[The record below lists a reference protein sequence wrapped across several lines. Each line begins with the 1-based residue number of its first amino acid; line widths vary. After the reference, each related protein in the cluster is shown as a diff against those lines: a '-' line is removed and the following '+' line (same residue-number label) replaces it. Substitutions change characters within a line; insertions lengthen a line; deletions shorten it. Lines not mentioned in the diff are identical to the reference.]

1 MATYKKKGFKSKSNK
16 FDSNKKA
23 STTAEVFETLDQS
36 ASRTEQLVSKYQNY
50 IISFVGIT
58 VLVVLGYLGYSKMIL
73 DPNSDEANN
82 ELFTAQNY
90 FSQALINTEQS
101 DSLFLLSLNG
111 ADGKYGFLD
120 IIKNY
125 KGTDAAN
132 ISLYS
137 AGMAYYHLNDFKNSI
152 EYLNDFDSED
162 EILNAL
168 SLGVIGD
175 SFAEL
180 DQLEDALDS
189 YDDAIN
195 SSTNDFT
202 SPKFLLKAGNIASSL
217 GKKSIAL
224 NYYKRIKEDY
234 SKSSES
240 FLIDIQ
246 IEKNSLKN

>member
-1 MATYKKKGFKSKSNK
+1 MKKLLFSLYKKVIKLFYGSNI
-16 FDSNKKA
+16 
-23 STTAEVFETLDQS
+23 
-36 ASRTEQLVSKYQNY
+36 SKYDIVRKTSRYMNNQLHPE
-50 IISFVGIT
+50 FVEIDGNKI
-58 VLVVLGYLGYSKMIL
+58 YL
-73 DPNSDEANN
+73 DE
-82 ELFTAQNY
+82 
-90 FSQALINTEQS
+90 S

-168 SLGVIGD
+168 ALGVIGD

-217 GKKSIAL
+217 GKKSTAL
-224 NYYKRIKEDY
+224 DYYKRIKEDY